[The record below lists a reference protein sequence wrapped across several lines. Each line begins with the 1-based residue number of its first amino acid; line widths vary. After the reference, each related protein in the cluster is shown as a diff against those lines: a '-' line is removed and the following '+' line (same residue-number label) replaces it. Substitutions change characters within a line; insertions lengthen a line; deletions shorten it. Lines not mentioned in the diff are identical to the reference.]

1 MAAGS
6 NGRHSLDAG
15 QPRGQGTAEI
25 FRPTLDGRDS
35 RAGRF
40 SVRPSSELDSFAG
53 WFPARDDSGEEQN
66 PRPH

>member
-40 SVRPSSELDSFAG
+40 C
-53 WFPARDDSGEEQN
+53 
-66 PRPH
+66 